1 MMKKLLQIGK
11 VKGAFNI
18 VAVLGFFASRIDSVC
33 IPSLGGVEA
42 IANRKNSIWGGFL
55 KPTIFNAP

>member
-18 VAVLGFFASRIDSVC
+18 VAVLGFFASRIDSVASSRWKQLR
-33 IPSLGGVEA
+33 IGKIQFGV
-42 IANRKNSIWGGFL
+42 GF
-55 KPTIFNAP
+55 